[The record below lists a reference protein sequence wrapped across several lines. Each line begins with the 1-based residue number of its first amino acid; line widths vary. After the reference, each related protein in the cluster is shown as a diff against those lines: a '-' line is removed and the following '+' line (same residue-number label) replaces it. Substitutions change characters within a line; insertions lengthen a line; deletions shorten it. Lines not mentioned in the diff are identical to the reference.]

1 MAHFLSSRG
10 KKHHPIFLFTETP
23 FVASETESEDDD
35 DIEQI
40 VKANLIQKSL
50 LTPALD
56 QKLGAWEAHTKVKL
70 KIISFPFVFEL
81 SPNNLFLMNCMILQ
95 GFGSRILQKM
105 GYVVGTGLGQNGEGI
120 VVPISAQVLPP
131 GRSLDHCMALRE
143 QANGD
148 KDLFSVEK
156 KLKRQQ
162 QKQEI
167 LNAKAYE
174 REKQNQDIFNFLNQ
188 NILNQM
194 PSTSG
199 SNQIANKDAQR
210 TNVDF
215 KTQTNR
221 KLNVESLKIGED
233 IRKMEKEINK
243 LQESIRRQKDSA
255 HISQQ
260 LNMQLD
266 IRKTELD
273 RMKKSESCLQKE
285 QNHRKDKSKLTIF

>member
-1 MAHFLSSRG
+1 
-10 KKHHPIFLFTETP
+10 
-23 FVASETESEDDD
+23 
-35 DIEQI
+35 
-40 VKANLIQKSL
+40 
-50 LTPALD
+50 
-56 QKLGAWEAHTKVKL
+56 
-70 KIISFPFVFEL
+70 
-81 SPNNLFLMNCMILQ
+81 
-95 GFGSRILQKM
+95 M
-105 GYVVGTGLGQNGEGI
+105 GYVIGTGLGQNGEGI
-120 VVPISAQVLPP
+120 IVPISAQVLPP

-167 LNAKAYE
+167 LNVKAYE

-188 NILNQM
+188 NILNNM
-194 PSTSG
+194 PSTSSG
-199 SNQIANKDAQR
+199 NLNINKDGKR
-210 TNVDF
+210 SNTDF

-233 IRKMEKEINK
+233 IRKMEKEIQK
-243 LQESIRRQKDSA
+243 LQESLRRQKDSS

>member
-1 MAHFLSSRG
+1 MFISS
-10 KKHHPIFLFTETP
+10 K
-23 FVASETESEDDD
+23 
-35 DIEQI
+35 
-40 VKANLIQKSL
+40 
-50 LTPALD
+50 
-56 QKLGAWEAHTKVKL
+56 
-70 KIISFPFVFEL
+70 
-81 SPNNLFLMNCMILQ
+81 
-95 GFGSRILQKM
+95 GFGSKILQKF

-148 KDLFSVEK
+148 KNLFSVER

-162 QKQEI
+162 ERQEI
-167 LNAKAYE
+167 INAKAYE
-174 REKQNQDIFNFLNQ
+174 REKQNHDIFNFLNQ
-188 NILNQM
+188 NILNSM

-199 SNQIANKDAQR
+199 NQSMSKDLKR
-210 TNVDF
+210 PKLDM

-233 IRKMEKEINK
+233 IRRMEKEIQK
-243 LQESIRRQKDSA
+243 LQESLRRQKDGTQM
-255 HISQQ
+255 SQQ

-285 QNHRKDKSKLTIF
+285 QNLRKDKSKLTIF